1 VGKILKTI
9 NLVVGAI
16 KPKKVTWGLN
26 KNGTG
31 YEIISDGMDNHFGTF
46 QSSYTSIEAVKKEKQ
61 DVYEQFLTASGIPWI
76 EPTVKSKSKSGSN
89 LPEKEDPKFSREAL
103 KFLHQSNLETKK
115 SMQESID
122 LKTRMIKNTAKKSKK
137 EVIDVVYCSFTPI
150 ELAREKKADVETVRR
165 LKEMI
170 ESKSKINNDI
180 KPSKFTTEELS
191 SEKKADL
198 ELQKRL
204 KERITE
210 HTRTENARLKEA
222 RSKNETVV
230 KQMKEKQTLIS
241 GELEKARSEKEKIVK
256 QMKEKQA
263 LISGELEKEKENL
276 EKARKEKETI
286 VKQMKEKLERRGY
299 DLY

>member
-1 VGKILKTI
+1 MGKILKTI

-26 KNGTG
+26 KSGTG
-31 YEIISDGMDNHFGTF
+31 YEIISDGMDNNFGTF
-46 QSSYTSIEAVKKEKQ
+46 PSSYTSIDAVKKEKQ

-76 EPTVKSKSKSGSN
+76 EPTVKTKGKSGSN

-122 LKTRMIKNTAKKSKK
+122 LKTRMIKSTAKKSKNN
-137 EVIDVVYCSFTPI
+137 VVDPIYCSFTPV
-150 ELAREKKADVETVRR
+150 ELAREKKADAETCRR

-180 KPSKFTTEELS
+180 KPSKFNTEELS
-191 SEKKADL
+191 NEKKADL

-204 KERITE
+204 KEQIAE
-210 HTRTENARLKEA
+210 HTRKEKTGLEEA
-222 RSKNETVV
+222 RSKNETIV

-241 GELEKARSEKEKIVK
+241 GELEKARSEQESIVK
-256 QMKEKQA
+256 HMKEKQT
-263 LISGELEKEKENL
+263 LIS
-276 EKARKEKETI
+276 
-286 VKQMKEKLERRGY
+286 
-299 DLY
+299 